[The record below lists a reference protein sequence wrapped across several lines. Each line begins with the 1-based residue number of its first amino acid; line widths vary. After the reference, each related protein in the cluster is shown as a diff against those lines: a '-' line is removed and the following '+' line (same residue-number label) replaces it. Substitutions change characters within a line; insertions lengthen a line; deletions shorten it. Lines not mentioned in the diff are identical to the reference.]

1 MGKGH
6 WNKVYSEVANS
17 FYANKPIYTA
27 DLIEKVLLRH
37 YKIAI
42 TNVSL

>member
-1 MGKGH
+1 MGHYGDKF
-6 WNKVYSEVANS
+6 YSKLVNS
-17 FYANKPIYTA
+17 FYTNKPIYTT

>member
-1 MGKGH
+1 MGHHGD
-6 WNKVYSEVANS
+6 KVYLKVANS
-17 FYANKPIYTA
+17 FYANKPIYTT
-27 DLIEKVLLRH
+27 DLIEKVILRH